1 MRVGRGEKGDLGR
14 VSSEDK
20 KRVHSRQTRL
30 QCEQFFKNFNHL
42 TREGAK

>member
-1 MRVGRGEKGDLGR
+1 MLGR

-30 QCEQFFKNFNHL
+30 Q
-42 TREGAK
+42 REHIHEFPPPHEGVSEVSERARERSE